1 MNNGPEDKNIKED
14 SSQKKLFSKLFSR
27 GERDKEFMTDLNQE
41 WGNLSQKGRVRF
53 LLGAL
58 VGLILFL
65 LSLMLVYFVMAA
77 IIN

>member
-1 MNNGPEDKNIKED
+1 
-14 SSQKKLFSKLFSR
+14 
-27 GERDKEFMTDLNQE
+27 MTDLKQE

-65 LSLMLVYFVMAA
+65 LSLILVYFVMAA